1 MISVCALTFTY
12 NTTPIFQNFNW
23 QVARGE
29 AWAILGPSGCG
40 KSTLLYLLA
49 GLRKPTSGEIL
60 IEGESITRPRP
71 RTGLVLQDFGL
82 LPWSTCEDNVGLGL
96 RLRGF
101 YGPDGKHAPK
111 NQNADDAEPTLK
123 NADKTKNA
131 QRISAPISALSVQ
144 RFKDKNATVDYW
156 LKRLAIHHVRAQYPA
171 QLSGG
176 QRQRVAIA
184 RTLAL
189 NPDLLLMDEPFAAL
203 DAPTRESLQALT
215 LELRAEQQLTTIT
228 VTHSIEEAAILGEKI
243 LLLGK
248 TLQVIENPNAAREG
262 YRNSAEYGE
271 MCQRLREAI
280 SHQPSAGSNL

>member
-1 MISVCALTFTY
+1 MITVSALTFTY

-23 QVARGE
+23 QVAHGE

-60 IEGESITRPRP
+60 IEGETITRPRP

-82 LPWSTCEDNVGLGL
+82 LPWSTCEENVSLGL

-101 YGPDGKHAPK
+101 YGPDGKHAPLE
-111 NQNADDAEPTLK
+111 QNHEELK
-123 NADKTKNA
+123 NTKDSLNSLRSPRSLRLNLFS
-131 QRISAPISALSVQ
+131 QPTQ
-144 RFKDKNATVDYW
+144 DPTVDYW
-156 LKRLAIHHVRAQYPA
+156 LNRLAIHPVRAQYPA

-176 QRQRVAIA
+176 QRQRTAIA

-215 LELRAEQQLTTIT
+215 LELRAEQHLTTIT

-248 TLQVIENPNAAREG
+248 TIQVIENPNAAKAG

-271 MCQRLREAI
+271 MTQRLRGMMAI
-280 SHQPSAGSNL
+280 

>member
-1 MISVCALTFTY
+1 MISVRALTFTY
-12 NTTPIFQNFNW
+12 NTAPIFQNFNW
-23 QVARGE
+23 QVAHGE

-60 IEGESITRPRP
+60 IEDEVITRPRP

-82 LPWSTCEDNVGLGL
+82 LPWSTCEQNVSLGL

-111 NQNADDAEPTLK
+111 DQNADDAEQKLT
-123 NADKTKNA
+123 NADKTKND
-131 QRISAPISALSVQ
+131 QRASAPISEFSVQ
-144 RFKDKNATVDYW
+144 RFKDQSATVDYW
-156 LKRLAIHHVRAQYPA
+156 LNRLAIHHVRAQYPA

-215 LELRAEQQLTTIT
+215 LELRAEQHLTTIV

-248 TLQVIENPNAAREG
+248 TAQVIENPNAAKKD

-271 MCQRLREAI
+271 MCQKLRAKI
-280 SHQPSAGSNL
+280 N